1 MMWWAMWH
9 TRNSALFRFVDTVL
23 LLLRFVMVAY
33 SGLQHHGAQAVPAL
47 RDLWGSLDAFMDY
60 LNRISDKATG

>member
-1 MMWWAMWH
+1 
-9 TRNSALFRFVDTVL
+9 
-23 LLLRFVMVAY
+23 MVAY